1 MAKCLTLNTHSWMEV
16 NALKKLFDLA
26 EHIFREKYDI
36 ICLQEVNQSISSPL
50 AKSSPNYHPIE
61 GTPALHQDNFALQL
75 VHYLNL
81 QGLHY
86 HWTWA
91 YNHIG
96 YSKYHEGVAILSLKP
111 LKPND
116 ILVSAVD
123 DETDYHTRRA
133 LVAETTLN
141 DKVVTVVS
149 LHLSWFEK
157 GFAEEWKR
165 LETTLLEVETPL
177 LLMGDFN
184 NPTGNQG
191 YELVLNSPLALKDSH
206 QIANH
211 VFGDYTI
218 MADIDGWEG
227 NKKALKVDHIFTSE
241 DLSISSS
248 QVVFEGG
255 EAPVVSDH
263 YGLEITLNL

>member
-1 MAKCLTLNTHSWMEV
+1 
-16 NALKKLFDLA
+16 
-26 EHIFREKYDI
+26 
-36 ICLQEVNQSISSPL
+36 
-50 AKSSPNYHPIE
+50 
-61 GTPALHQDNFALQL
+61 NFALQL

-111 LKPND
+111 LKPED

-149 LHLSWFEK
+149 LHFSWFEK

-165 LETTLLEVETPL
+165 
-177 LLMGDFN
+177 
-184 NPTGNQG
+184 
-191 YELVLNSPLALKDSH
+191 
-206 QIANH
+206 
-211 VFGDYTI
+211 
-218 MADIDGWEG
+218 
-227 NKKALKVDHIFTSE
+227 
-241 DLSISSS
+241 
-248 QVVFEGG
+248 
-255 EAPVVSDH
+255 
-263 YGLEITLNL
+263 